1 MDEIQK
7 FLFDHLDNN
16 GEIHL
21 NHDKSAILLTG
32 FRNAQK
38 NNFPILKKNS
48 EGISFFSLNIERI
61 RHFLH
66 LNTKSS
72 GKVEK

>member
-21 NHDKSAILLTG
+21 NYDKSAVLLTMINEMK
-32 FRNAQK
+32 RS
-38 NNFPILKKNS
+38 PIEVTQESNYGEHKRWVQCGKES
-48 EGISFFSLNIERI
+48 E
-61 RHFLH
+61 
-66 LNTKSS
+66 
-72 GKVEK
+72 

>member
-21 NHDKSAILLTG
+21 NYDKSAILLTMI
-32 FRNAQK
+32 NEMK
-38 NNFPILKKNS
+38 LPPVEVSHES
-48 EGISFFSLNIERI
+48 EYKQFSIKSFVMR
-61 RHFLH
+61 
-66 LNTKSS
+66 
-72 GKVEK
+72 

>member
-21 NHDKSAILLTG
+21 NYDKSAILLTMINTISE
-32 FRNAQK
+32 RSHN
-38 NNFPILKKNS
+38 IIS
-48 EGISFFSLNIERI
+48 EGQ
-61 RHFLH
+61 
-66 LNTKSS
+66 
-72 GKVEK
+72 

>member
-21 NHDKSAILLTG
+21 NYDKSAILLTMI
-32 FRNAQK
+32 NEMK
-38 NNFPILKKNS
+38 CFPIEVTQESNPQAMVDAVIAKAKG
-48 EGISFFSLNIERI
+48 E
-61 RHFLH
+61 
-66 LNTKSS
+66 
-72 GKVEK
+72 

>member
-21 NHDKSAILLTG
+21 NYDKSAILLTMI
-32 FRNAQK
+32 NEIK
-38 NNFPILKKNS
+38 LPPIEVTHES
-48 EGISFFSLNIERI
+48 ENKRFSIKTFVLR
-61 RHFLH
+61 
-66 LNTKSS
+66 
-72 GKVEK
+72 

>member
-21 NHDKSAILLTG
+21 NCDKSAILLTMI
-32 FRNAQK
+32 NEMKLPPVEVSQE
-38 NNFPILKKNS
+38 S
-48 EGISFFSLNIERI
+48 ENKRFSIKTFVLR
-61 RHFLH
+61 
-66 LNTKSS
+66 
-72 GKVEK
+72 